1 MSVNLNNLL
10 KCSEKAS
17 PSVSKT
23 GEWISQVLPAAG
35 DQCPLRRAAPVAQL
49 EVEGFCVGS
58 VWLRSVLWPPCWR
71 GHE

>member
-1 MSVNLNNLL
+1 M
-10 KCSEKAS
+10 
-17 PSVSKT
+17 
-23 GEWISQVLPAAG
+23 LPAAR